1 MVHGWFSI
9 EFLVIG
15 LLSVFLRPAVTA
27 TLLFLAIVAD
37 VLQSVG
43 RTYMLEMGEMVHS
56 SSSMLA
62 FAPAHYWSIAAILLS
77 GVAVS
82 VAVFFVDR
90 GTKLS
95 SAQFA
100 WVLAAFVVLSLGVD
114 LSRGQIPLVHPDRK
128 VGSVRLLHGPL
139 ASLVV
144 EA

>member
-1 MVHGWFSI
+1 MRNRAPLAVFVYVFAANVPLWIAARMLGLMVHGWFSI

-27 TLLFLAIVAD
+27 ALLFLAIVAD

-56 SSSMLA
+56 SSSVLA

-114 LSRGQIPLVHPDRK
+114 LS
-128 VGSVRLLHGPL
+128 
-139 ASLVV
+139 
-144 EA
+144 